1 VTEGGGGEGQGQGSC
16 AVTPLLHV
24 LREEVGNLLEGAG
37 IQHGGLAERVVK
49 EVLYRHGQEWS
60 SAGGV
65 AADPNWEFTCLPQ
78 QCLQQVVAV
87 VRELEPSANL
97 RVASGYDDDDDDPHL
112 PFPPS
117 SSSLDP
123 QPPSTIPQA
132 LSPRI
137 GGGQGSQ

>member
-1 VTEGGGGEGQGQGSC
+1 
-16 AVTPLLHV
+16 
-24 LREEVGNLLEGAG
+24 
-37 IQHGGLAERVVK
+37 
-49 EVLYRHGQEWS
+49 
-60 SAGGV
+60 
-65 AADPNWEFTCLPQ
+65 
-78 QCLQQVVAV
+78 VAV

-112 PFPPS
+112 PSPPS